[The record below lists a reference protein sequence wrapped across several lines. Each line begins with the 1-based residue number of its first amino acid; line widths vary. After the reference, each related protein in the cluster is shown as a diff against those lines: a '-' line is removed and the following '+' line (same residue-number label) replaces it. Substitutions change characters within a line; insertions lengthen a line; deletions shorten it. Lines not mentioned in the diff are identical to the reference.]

1 MLFSDI
7 KWLGK
12 HIMKLREYGEDA
24 SLLQLQDALLDSSV
38 FLTQDEILYYVMLL
52 RANQLKDSIDLS
64 FVCKDCSNINEV
76 ALSFEKD
83 IKKHMRLWNTQT
95 TQIGGVSVTLKEP
108 NRENKLEVGE
118 DSAYYNLYELC
129 ACIEIDGV
137 EDIKE
142 WVLNLEMQDFIKLEK
157 FYHENR
163 FLFAPQITLQCE
175 CGATTEIL
183 IDTFPNIEE
192 LCGV

>member
-52 RANQLKDSIDLS
+52 RANQLKDNIDLS
-64 FVCKDCSNINEV
+64 FVCKDCSNINQLEV
-76 ALSFEKD
+76 SFEKD
-83 IKKHMRLWNTQT
+83 IKKHAREWSEKSTH
-95 TQIGGVSVTLKEP
+95 IGGVSVTLKEP
-108 NRENKLEVGE
+108 NRDTKLAVGE
-118 DSAYYNLYELC
+118 DSTYYKLYELC
-129 ACIEIDGV
+129 ACISV
-137 EDIKE
+137 EGIEDTQE
-142 WVLNLEMQDFIKLEK
+142 WVLNLDMQDFLKLES

-163 FLFAPQITLQCE
+163 FLFAPQVTLQCE